1 MLLLRGS
8 GIVKTIKFKDPVY
21 LGDCLNA
28 VKIFNEKEVDELI
41 IVDYKASLEER
52 EPDLNRIN
60 EIASECFM
68 PLVYGGGISSFEH
81 AKNIFNQ
88 GVEKVIINSNSVNY
102 NLISRIA
109 SVYGNQSVVI
119 SIDAKKNLMGKYGVY
134 THSGN
139 YRIKT
144 NLKDHLKN
152 ILNAGAGEIF
162 LQSIDHDGTMK
173 GYDIELLNE
182 VKTFINVPL
191 ILAGGAGKISD
202 FDLAF
207 DSGANAVAAGSMFV
221 FKGRHKAVL
230 INYPEK
236 Q

>member
-41 IVDYKASLEER
+41 ILDYRASLEGR
-52 EPDLNRIN
+52 EPDLDRIN

-68 PLVYGGGISSFEH
+68 PLVYGGGISTFEH

-88 GVEKVIINSNSVNY
+88 GVEKVIINSNSGNY
-102 NLISRIA
+102 NLISQIA

-134 THSGN
+134 VRSGN
-139 YRIKT
+139 DRLKI
-144 NLKDHLKN
+144 NIKDHIHNL
-152 ILNAGAGEIF
+152 LNAGAGEIF

-182 VKTFINVPL
+182 VKSLINVPL
-191 ILAGGAGKISD
+191 ILAGGAGNISD

-207 DSGANAVAAGSMFV
+207 ESGANAAAAGSMFV
-221 FKGRHKAVL
+221 FKGKHKAVL
-230 INYPEK
+230 INYPKK